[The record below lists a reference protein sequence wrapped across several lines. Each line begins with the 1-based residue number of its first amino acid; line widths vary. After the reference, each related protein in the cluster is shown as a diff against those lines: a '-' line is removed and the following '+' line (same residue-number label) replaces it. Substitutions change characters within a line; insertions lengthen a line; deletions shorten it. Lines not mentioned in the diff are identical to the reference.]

1 MGMLMDIPSERPF
14 TDNTRRENM
23 FTHEQF
29 NALAQKYMDCV
40 FRLAFSYLKCRADA
54 DDVTQN
60 VFICLYK
67 TDKVFESEAHIKH
80 WLIRVTV
87 NECKKLWRSP
97 WRKTE
102 DLDEYANTMPF
113 EDEHHSDLFQ
123 AIMALDKKYRTVI
136 VLYYCEGYSISE
148 IAEIL
153 NIPTGTVGTRLDR
166 ARRKLRLDLMEVCD
180 HV

>member
-1 MGMLMDIPSERPF
+1 MVS
-14 TDNTRRENM
+14 NEN
-23 FTHEQF
+23 FPRLVHLYKDTI
-29 NALAQKYMDCV
+29 
-40 FRLAFSYLKCRADA
+40 FRLAYSYTKNHFDA

-60 VFICLYK
+60 VFISLYK
-67 TDKVFESEAHIKH
+67 TDKVFQSEAHIKH

-102 DLDEYANTMPF
+102 DLDEYANLMPF

>member
-1 MGMLMDIPSERPF
+1 
-14 TDNTRRENM
+14 M

-29 NALAQKYMDCV
+29 NALAGKYMDCV
-40 FRLAFSYLKCRADA
+40 YRLAFSYLKCRADA

-60 VFICLYK
+60 VFISLYK

-87 NECKKLWRSP
+87 NECKKVWRSP
-97 WRKTE
+97 WRRTE
-102 DLDEYANTMPF
+102 DLEEYANSMPF
-113 EDEHHSDLFQ
+113 EETSHSDLFQ
-123 AIMALDKKYRTVI
+123 SIMALDKKYRTVI

-148 IAEIL
+148 IAQIL
-153 NIPTGTVGTRLDR
+153 DVPVGTVGTRLDR
-166 ARRKLRLDLMEVCD
+166 ARRKLRLELTEVCN

>member
-1 MGMLMDIPSERPF
+1 
-14 TDNTRRENM
+14 M

-40 FRLAFSYLKCRADA
+40 FRLAFSYLKCRSDA

-113 EDEHHSDLFQ
+113 EDEHYSDLFQ